1 VLRAQERERALA
13 PPGGAFLFGAISKRL
28 LRSVFWGGTDC
39 PGCTAARAF
48 LLSPRSS
55 GVGREPP
62 SATRAAAACQQDGL
76 VNVAMP
82 IEGRD
87 GRERLRS
94 LPVTI
99 SSDAGDRKNL
109 DLVVFEGFV
118 AAALDYEDGQNDK
131 LTSFL
136 KVLTESRQT
145 FRIAYGE
152 RVFEFDVSRLP
163 SAQARF
169 TALCGHSQT
178 AMRIAP

>member
-1 VLRAQERERALA
+1 MKLFLGMVALFVTTLA
-13 PPGGAFLFGAISKRL
+13 SNAVVAGQSDRDLQLASFGNWEIRKGIVSDSYIL
-28 LRSVFWGGTDC
+28 
-39 PGCTAARAF
+39 
-48 LLSPRSS
+48 
-55 GVGREPP
+55 VGRSREGDGQFWLN
-62 SATRAAAACQQDGL
+62 CQQDGL

-94 LPVTI
+94 FPVTI

-109 DLVVFEGFV
+109 DLLVFEGFV
-118 AAALDYEDGQNDK
+118 AVALDYQGGQNDK

-136 KVLTESRQT
+136 KILSESRQT

-169 TALCGHSQT
+169 TALCGHSRT
-178 AMRIAP
+178 AMGIAPQE